1 MYFLSIVTMNYST
14 NLSNNNLMHKL
25 IFANITFLLLNTS
38 FSGMNK
44 KGRSI
49 EQPDKFFF
57 R

>member
-1 MYFLSIVTMNYST
+1 MNYST

-38 FSGMNK
+38 FSRMNK

-49 EQPDKFFF
+49 E
-57 R
+57 